1 MKSSQRSRIDPFIV
15 MDIMERAQAV
25 EQKGQSVV
33 HMEVGQPGT
42 SAPKAA
48 KEFLK
53 ASLENNPMGYTVA
66 LGLPDLRKKIAE
78 LYSDWYGLDI
88 DWNRIIITSGS
99 SAGFILAFT
108 ALFEQADKVGLANP
122 GYPSYRQI
130 MKTLNIEPV
139 LIDTAERH
147 KFQPNPSKLSEH
159 TIDGLLIA
167 SPGNPTGCMIERD
180 PLNELIDYC
189 NNKKISLISDE
200 IYHGIQYQMK
210 PSTVLEFSDSCY
222 VINSFS
228 KYFSM
233 TGWRIG
239 WMVVPKEHV
248 RIIERIQQNMFICAS
263 HASQIVALGAFESK
277 NELEKNLE
285 TYKENRTKLLSA
297 LPKMGLGNIAPPDG
311 AFYLYV
317 DISEFS
323 SDSYDFAKRMLDI
336 GGVAITPGID
346 FDPINGNSMI
356 RLSYARSTPEILNG
370 IEKIKIFMSEKKYI
384 Q

>member
-1 MKSSQRSRIDPFIV
+1 MKSSQRSSIDPFIV
-15 MDIMERAQAV
+15 MDIMERAQSV

-42 SAPKAA
+42 SAPKVA
-48 KEFLK
+48 KGFLK
-53 ASLENNPMGYTVA
+53 ATMEGNPMGYTVA
-66 LGLPDLRKKIAE
+66 LGLPELRKKIAE

-108 ALFEQADKVGLANP
+108 ALFDQAEKVGFANP

-130 MKTLNIEPV
+130 MKTLNLEPV
-139 LIDTAERH
+139 LINTTEKN
-147 KFQPNPSKLSEH
+147 KFQLTPSELSEH
-159 TIDGLLIA
+159 RINGLLIA

-189 NNKKISLISDE
+189 NHKKVSLISDE
-200 IYHGIQYQMK
+200 IYHGIQYEMK
-210 PSTVLEFSDSCY
+210 PTTALEFSDSCY

-239 WMVVPKEHV
+239 WMVVPKDHV

-263 HASQIVALGAFESK
+263 HASQIVALGAFEGK

-285 TYKENRTKLLSA
+285 TYKENRRILLSA
-297 LPKMGLGNIAPPDG
+297 LPEIGLNNIAPPDG
-311 AFYLYV
+311 AFYLYI

-323 SDSYDFAKRMLDI
+323 SDSYDFSKKMLDI

-346 FDPINGNSMI
+346 FDPINGKSKI
-356 RLSYARSTPEILNG
+356 RVSYARSTPEILNG
-370 IEKIKIFMSEKKYI
+370 IKKIKIFMDQKKYI
-384 Q
+384 

>member
-1 MKSSQRSRIDPFIV
+1 MKSSQRSSIDPFIV
-15 MDIMERAQAV
+15 MDIMERAQSV

-42 SAPKAA
+42 SAPTVA
-48 KEFLK
+48 KSFLK
-53 ASLENNPMGYTVA
+53 ASMEDNPMGYTVA
-66 LGLPDLRKKIAE
+66 LGLPELRKKIAG

-99 SAGFILAFT
+99 SAGFILAFC
-108 ALFEQADKVGLANP
+108 ALFDQYEKVGLANP

-130 MKTLNIEPV
+130 MKTLNLEPV
-139 LIDTAERH
+139 LINTTEKN
-147 KFQPNPSKLSEH
+147 KFQPTTSELSEH
-159 TIDGLLIA
+159 IINGLLIA

-180 PLNELIDYC
+180 TLNELIDYC
-189 NNKKISLISDE
+189 NHKKMPLISDE
-200 IYHGIQYQMK
+200 IYHGIQYEMK
-210 PSTVLEFSDSCY
+210 PSTALEFSDSCY

-239 WMVVPKEHV
+239 WMVVPKDHV
-248 RIIERIQQNMFICAS
+248 RIVERIQQNMFICAS

-285 TYKENRTKLLSA
+285 TYRENRRILLSA
-297 LPKMGLGNIAPPDG
+297 LPEMGFNNIAPPDG
-311 AFYLYV
+311 AFYLYI
-317 DISEFS
+317 DIGEFS
-323 SDSYDFAKRMLDI
+323 SDSYDFSKKMLDI

-346 FDPINGNSMI
+346 FDPINGKSKI
-356 RLSYARSTPEILNG
+356 RISYARSTSEILNG
-370 IEKIKIFMSEKKYI
+370 IEKIKIFMAQKRYI
-384 Q
+384 